1 MSSTHNHCFSHHHYQ
16 AWCHQIFF
24 VNNTKIFVTPS
35 VLKLQKWFLHQN
47 GVEFNQKSK
56 SDDSGPLYKVT
67 WQCLAVPE
75 LPKDLLKMAQDG
87 FITFSLGLLGIY
99 EYLLFKIHYLNTSLR
114 KLGRAAECLKTEDH
128 KGKMKVRLRSLLWDI
143 EDLEPISGYGLFNVD
158 RTTLTSTV
166 SVMVTYL
173 IILIQFKQAALNT

>member
-1 MSSTHNHCFSHHHYQ
+1 MLICNEVACMILILRQLATCCSG
-16 AWCHQIFF
+16 
-24 VNNTKIFVTPS
+24 
-35 VLKLQKWFLHQN
+35 FLAA
-47 GVEFNQKSK
+47 GLLIGAKSAAIL
-56 SDDSGPLYKVT
+56 PLVIMM
-67 WQCLAVPE
+67 L
-75 LPKDLLKMAQDG
+75 G

-99 EYLLFKIHYLNTSLR
+99 EFLLFKIHYLNTSLR
-114 KLGRAAECLKTEDH
+114 KLGRAAECLTTADH
-128 KGKMKVRLRSLLWDI
+128 KGNTRVRSLLRDI